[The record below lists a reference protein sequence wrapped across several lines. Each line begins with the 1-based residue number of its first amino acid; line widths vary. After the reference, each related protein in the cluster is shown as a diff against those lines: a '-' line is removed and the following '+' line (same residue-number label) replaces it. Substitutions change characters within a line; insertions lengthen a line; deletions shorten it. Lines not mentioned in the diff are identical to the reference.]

1 MLGSTTYEK
10 CAPYQGKHWCATSLN
25 DDGTY
30 KEYDYCDMAKCGGNV
45 VTPKPPV
52 VSTCPT
58 VKGKYCYF
66 PFKSGKLK
74 RKLSTHYQ
82 SVSGSTT
89 HNKCA
94 PYQGKHWCATSLKAD
109 GTYKEYDYCDMT
121 KCGDNGKHKKLLY

>member
-1 MLGSTTYEK
+1 M
-10 CAPYQGKHWCATSLN
+10 
-25 DDGTY
+25 
-30 KEYDYCDMAKCGGNV
+30 